1 MYACI
6 LVVINIFVPMAP
18 FIIQLG
24 VRSFELNYGQLCTM
38 LQWVITVLSL
48 CERRWNN
55 LLMPSLYGS
64 TLVTSSVQPQH
75 YSQSNRLVKWT
86 IQTIKM
92 LLYTIKTVLILTS
105 IPSTSSSCS
114 FGAIEILWC
123 SFSPAK
129 FLMEKPAV
137 KDRYS
142 NSYKS
147 QLAM

>member
-1 MYACI
+1 MYECI

-24 VRSFELNYGQLCTM
+24 VRSFELNYDRLCTV

-55 LLMPSLYGS
+55 LLMLSLYGS

-92 LLYTIKTVLILTS
+92 LLYTRQSWSLPVFLAPAPHAVLEQLKFYGALSAQQNFWWGNRQLRTD
-105 IPSTSSSCS
+105 IPT
-114 FGAIEILWC
+114 
-123 SFSPAK
+123 PK
-129 FLMEKPAV
+129 
-137 KDRYS
+137 
-142 NSYKS
+142 N